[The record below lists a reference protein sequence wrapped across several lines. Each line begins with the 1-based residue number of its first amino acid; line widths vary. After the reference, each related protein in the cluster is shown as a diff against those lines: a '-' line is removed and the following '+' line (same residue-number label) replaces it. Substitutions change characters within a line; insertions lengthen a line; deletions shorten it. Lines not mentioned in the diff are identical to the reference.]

1 MGSACGCAGTRWWVQ
16 GGGWSLRWPVNG
28 RAVAGAARSC
38 GLVPLSGGIQVGVL
52 RMGREADIKI
62 RTTRKG
68 AQCLE
73 RAGGR
78 WLLRVSKGA
87 APPWRGGAF
96 AFTPTR

>member
-78 WLLRVSKGA
+78 WLLRVSNLTHDTLV
-87 APPWRGGAF
+87 PWGL
-96 AFTPTR
+96 

>member
-1 MGSACGCAGTRWWVQ
+1 M
-16 GGGWSLRWPVNG
+16 NG

-52 RMGREADIKI
+52 RMGKEADIKI

>member
-1 MGSACGCAGTRWWVQ
+1 MGSACSCAGTR
-16 GGGWSLRWPVNG
+16 GGGPGGGGSLRWPVNG

-52 RMGREADIKI
+52 RMGREAAIKI
-62 RTTRKG
+62 RTTQKG

>member
-1 MGSACGCAGTRWWVQ
+1 M
-16 GGGWSLRWPVNG
+16 NG

-52 RMGREADIKI
+52 RMGREAAIKI
-62 RTTRKG
+62 RTTQKG

>member
-1 MGSACGCAGTRWWVQ
+1 M
-16 GGGWSLRWPVNG
+16 NG

-52 RMGREADIKI
+52 RMGREAAIKI

-78 WLLRVSKGA
+78 
-87 APPWRGGAF
+87 
-96 AFTPTR
+96 

>member
-1 MGSACGCAGTRWWVQ
+1 M
-16 GGGWSLRWPVNG
+16 NG